1 MIEFCCIIKQNNYY
15 LVIKALFRRKQHADR
30 RTTMKRNEKEEG
42 KGRISL
48 PQPSPSELRGRQSVR
63 ATFRLSERAIET
75 LSIVSYHL
83 GIKQK
88 SLFDHLLEDVRALNL
103 IAERFKSEEFDQPN
117 RMQKTFV
124 LSRRTLSSLDQV
136 AKSFD
141 TPRDALVEYSIQRLL
156 PVIAK
161 EREKQRLREEVLGDM
176 TRYINEGEK
185 ILRKA
190 RELLGEEDP
199 VYNRLQT
206 AITVLFHAH
215 NDIQSF
221 VEKGRVIEAF

>member
-1 MIEFCCIIKQNNYY
+1 
-15 LVIKALFRRKQHADR
+15 
-30 RTTMKRNEKEEG
+30 MKRDENDEE

-63 ATFRLSERAIET
+63 ATFRLSERAIEA
-75 LSIVSYHL
+75 LSIVSHHL

-88 SLFDHLLEDVRALNL
+88 SLFDHLLEDVKALNL
-103 IAERFKSEEFDQPN
+103 IAARFKSEQFDQPN

-136 AKSFD
+136 AKSFE

-161 EREKQRLREEVLGDM
+161 EREKHGLREEVFRDM
-176 TRYINEGEK
+176 IRYINEGEK

-190 RELLGEEDP
+190 REMLGEEDP
-199 VYNRLQT
+199 VYNRLEL
-206 AITVLFHAH
+206 AITGLFNAH

-221 VEKGRVIEAF
+221 VEKAKVIEAF